1 SPCGAQAPAV
11 RFNDSRHVAPRA
23 PRRQLRAACG
33 GVAAA
38 PVAGGAAG
46 RALPTGGLAHGL
58 CRGGEARGR
67 RICEH
72 RKLLARM
79 ATVSKENDTA
89 LLAELPSLVS
99 DLQSAHTSLSQVD
112 KDIKASEAE
121 SMDLYDKMLEEEG
134 TDATKQ
140 LVSNLKHADKQ
151 NFKNHHRLAESF
163 NFKFKKAIHLIAKG
177 QHVAKARQRR
187 SVPASRSSCSSSR
200 EPCSQE
206 DLYMYFSIHI
216 CMRMLHSRPPG
227 GATSGAT
234 TRKRLRSRP
243 PRAPPP
249 PFATPRRAARRGRA
263 WRAGGRRAHPN
274 AMCWRRQRS
283 AQGGAMEPRT
293 LRVHALR

>member
-1 SPCGAQAPAV
+1 
-11 RFNDSRHVAPRA
+11 
-23 PRRQLRAACG
+23 
-33 GVAAA
+33 
-38 PVAGGAAG
+38 
-46 RALPTGGLAHGL
+46 
-58 CRGGEARGR
+58 
-67 RICEH
+67 
-72 RKLLARM
+72 M

-216 CMRMLHSRPPG
+216 CIGCVLGRRG
-227 GATSGAT
+227 
-234 TRKRLRSRP
+234 R
-243 PRAPPP
+243 PPP
-249 PFATPRRAARRGRA
+249 PSPRRVGRRDAAGHGA
-263 WRAGGRRAHPN
+263 RAGGGRTRTP
-274 AMCWRRQRS
+274 CV
-283 AQGGAMEPRT
+283 GGGRGAPRGGRWSLERYACT
-293 LRVHALR
+293 R

>member
-177 QHVAKARQRR
+177 QHKSQAEEVR
-187 SVPASRSSCSSSR
+187 ASLQKLVQFVS
-200 EPCSQE
+200 
-206 DLYMYFSIHI
+206 
-216 CMRMLHSRPPG
+216 
-227 GATSGAT
+227 
-234 TRKRLRSRP
+234 
-243 PRAPPP
+243 
-249 PFATPRRAARRGRA
+249 
-263 WRAGGRRAHPN
+263 
-274 AMCWRRQRS
+274 
-283 AQGGAMEPRT
+283 
-293 LRVHALR
+293 